1 MLKGLG
7 FAGAL
12 ALFAAT
18 SAIAEDTPGVT
29 ASEIKVGAT
38 FPFSGPASSLGV
50 TGKGM
55 IAYVDS
61 INERGGIGGRKIDL
75 ITYDDGY
82 SPPKAVEQT
91 RKLIESDKVAFI
103 FGSLGTPALAAT
115 IKYVNAK
122 EVPHLFVVSGASR
135 FANFKE
141 YPYTTTGLPS
151 YNTEGKIYA
160 KYITD
165 TAPNAKIAIL
175 YQNDDLG
182 KDFVGAFKEYLQ
194 DDFDKKVVTSGYDVS
209 EPTIE
214 SHILTLKSSGAEALL
229 VAGTPKFAAQAIRKA
244 REIGWKPLLLINFV
258 SSSVSSTIIPA
269 GVENAIGVVSGT
281 LIKDPVD
288 KKWAND
294 PGIMAMNG
302 KTTGQKMRRAVPALA
317 SSSFRWTFKNMQ
329 VRASRGFPKINAPI
343 QYPSQIELP
352 TLRHSYRTVC
362 ADLYIDDVIAHVQQ
376 GWALRNISE
385 SYLTRL
391 VLADGQGECQS
402 AQSAK
407 ADPWLRSDVNVRTF
421 FCSSFTCRD
430 RAQTM

>member
-7 FAGAL
+7 FAAAM

-55 IAYVDS
+55 IAYIDS

-194 DDFDKKVVTSGYDVS
+194 DNFDKKVVTSGYDVS
-209 EPTIE
+209 EPTID

-258 SSSVSSTIIPA
+258 SSSVASTIIPA

-294 PGIMAMNG
+294 PGIIAYRAYFAKYLSGADLADVSYLFGTQQGEILEQVLKQCGGDFSRENILRQARNIKG
-302 KTTGQKMRRAVPALA
+302 LTLPTAIPGVVVNTGSDNSAAYTQMQLQ
-317 SSSFRWTFKNMQ
+317 RWTGTNWEQFGT
-329 VRASRGFPKINAPI
+329 VYSAASK
-343 QYPSQIELP
+343 
-352 TLRHSYRTVC
+352 
-362 ADLYIDDVIAHVQQ
+362 
-376 GWALRNISE
+376 
-385 SYLTRL
+385 
-391 VLADGQGECQS
+391 
-402 AQSAK
+402 
-407 ADPWLRSDVNVRTF
+407 
-421 FCSSFTCRD
+421 
-430 RAQTM
+430 

>member
-12 ALFAAT
+12 ALFAAA

-29 ASEIKVGAT
+29 ASEIEVGAT

-55 IAYVDS
+55 SAYVDS

-122 EVPHLFVVSGASR
+122 EVPQLFVVSGASR

-165 TAPNAKIAIL
+165 TLPNAKIAIL

-194 DDFDKKVVTSGYDVS
+194 DIFDKKVVTSGYEVS
-209 EPTIE
+209 EPTID

-244 REIGWKPLLLINFV
+244 HEIGWKPLLLINFV

-294 PGIMAMNG
+294 PGIMAYRAYFAKYLPGADLADVSYLFGTQQGEILEQVLKQCGGDFSRENILRQARDIKG
-302 KTTGQKMRRAVPALA
+302 LALPTAIAGVVVNTGPDNSAAYTQIQLQ
-317 SSSFRWTFKNMQ
+317 RWTGTNWEQFGT
-329 VRASRGFPKINAPI
+329 VYSAASK
-343 QYPSQIELP
+343 
-352 TLRHSYRTVC
+352 
-362 ADLYIDDVIAHVQQ
+362 
-376 GWALRNISE
+376 
-385 SYLTRL
+385 
-391 VLADGQGECQS
+391 
-402 AQSAK
+402 
-407 ADPWLRSDVNVRTF
+407 
-421 FCSSFTCRD
+421 
-430 RAQTM
+430 

>member
-7 FAGAL
+7 FAAAM

-55 IAYVDS
+55 IAYIDS

-182 KDFVGAFKEYLQ
+182 KDFVGAFEEYLQ

-209 EPTIE
+209 EPTID

-258 SSSVSSTIIPA
+258 SSSVASTIIPA

-294 PGIMAMNG
+294 PGIIAYRAYFAKYLSGADLADVSYLFGTQQGEILEQVLKQCGGDFSRENILRQARNIKG
-302 KTTGQKMRRAVPALA
+302 LALPTAIPGVVVNTGSNNSAAYTQMQLQ
-317 SSSFRWTFKNMQ
+317 RWTGTNWEQFGT
-329 VRASRGFPKINAPI
+329 VYSAASK
-343 QYPSQIELP
+343 
-352 TLRHSYRTVC
+352 
-362 ADLYIDDVIAHVQQ
+362 
-376 GWALRNISE
+376 
-385 SYLTRL
+385 
-391 VLADGQGECQS
+391 
-402 AQSAK
+402 
-407 ADPWLRSDVNVRTF
+407 
-421 FCSSFTCRD
+421 
-430 RAQTM
+430 